1 MSAEEEASKEE
12 TGQSLSEKD
21 QQQLDADK
29 VVASIPSSK
38 GLQRRCVLRVI
49 QKDPRTRG
57 IRLENEKY
65 LRSHPE
71 LAVITTT
78 VIAEVLRERPEDPV
92 TFVANYMTAK
102 DLKARVLKTANTIGA
117 S

>member
-29 VVASIPSSK
+29 
-38 GLQRRCVLRVI
+38 
-49 QKDPRTRG
+49 RG